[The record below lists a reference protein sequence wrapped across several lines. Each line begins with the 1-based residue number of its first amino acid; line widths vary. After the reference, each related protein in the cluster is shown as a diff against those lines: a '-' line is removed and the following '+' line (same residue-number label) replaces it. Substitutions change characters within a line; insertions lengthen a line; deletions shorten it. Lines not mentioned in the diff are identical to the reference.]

1 MKFQTCALINVG
13 SKWFFLY
20 YDFLNDFFFAILK
33 LKKYLNGGYD
43 IGCVTTVGE
52 LNWNDVLYVYNLKA
66 FGFEL
71 HTLERTQTW

>member
-1 MKFQTCALINVG
+1 MKFQTCALINEG

-43 IGCVTTVGE
+43 IVCVTTVGE
-52 LNWNDVLYVYNLKA
+52 LNWNDVL
-66 FGFEL
+66 
-71 HTLERTQTW
+71 